1 MIKETITY
9 TNFDGELVTEE
20 LNFHLSKLELTE
32 LATELPDG
40 VADDLSTNS
49 SPQEI
54 VAIVV
59 EKLGQKGIIEFI
71 KKLILKSYGIRK
83 TGQDG
88 KTRFLKTA
96 EITED
101 FASSVAFQDFVMK
114 LVEDDDAANKF
125 FNGVIPSELA
135 AQIPEGFNEI
145 QSNK

>member
-9 TNFDGELVTEE
+9 TDFDGELVTEE

-40 VADDLSTNS
+40 VADDLNANS

-88 KTRFLKTA
+88 KTR
-96 EITED
+96 D
-101 FASSVAFQDFVMK
+101 S
-114 LVEDDDAANKF
+114 
-125 FNGVIPSELA
+125 
-135 AQIPEGFNEI
+135 
-145 QSNK
+145 

>member
-9 TNFDGELVTEE
+9 TDFDGETVTEE

-40 VADDLSTNS
+40 VADDLSANS

-59 EKLGQKGIIEFI
+59 EKLGEKGIIEFI

-145 QSNK
+145 QSNN

>member
-1 MIKETITY
+1 M
-9 TNFDGELVTEE
+9 
-20 LNFHLSKLELTE
+20 TE

-40 VADDLSTNS
+40 VADDLNANS

-145 QSNK
+145 QSNN

>member
-1 MIKETITY
+1 MIKESITY
-9 TNFDGELVTEE
+9 TDFDGETVTEE

-40 VADDLSTNS
+40 VADDLSANS

-54 VAIVV
+54 VATVV
-59 EKLGQKGIIEFI
+59 DKLGQKGIIEFI

-145 QSNK
+145 QSNN

>member
-1 MIKETITY
+1 MIKESITY
-9 TNFDGELVTEE
+9 TDFDGETVTEE

-145 QSNK
+145 QSNN

>member
-1 MIKETITY
+1 MIKESITY
-9 TNFDGELVTEE
+9 TDFDGETVTEE

-40 VADDLSTNS
+40 VADDLNANS

>member
-1 MIKETITY
+1 MIKESITY
-9 TNFDGELVTEE
+9 TDFDGETVTEE

-40 VADDLSTNS
+40 VADDLNANS

-145 QSNK
+145 QSNN